1 MVNFAI
7 FTIISNHNLRN
18 KTKANSSKQI
28 LIIDEISVLE
38 LGLTFC
44 PTVKMLSKEQTA
56 NDFYRFIWR
65 VELRQYFYWN
75 PDKSLPEN
83 PDETLRN

>member
-1 MVNFAI
+1 M
-7 FTIISNHNLRN
+7 
-18 KTKANSSKQI
+18 SKQI
-28 LIIDEISVLE
+28 LTIDEISVLE

-44 PTVKMLSKEQTA
+44 PTVKMLGKEQTA
-56 NDFYRFIWR
+56 NDFYRFIR
-65 VELRQYFYWN
+65 QVELHKCFNGN